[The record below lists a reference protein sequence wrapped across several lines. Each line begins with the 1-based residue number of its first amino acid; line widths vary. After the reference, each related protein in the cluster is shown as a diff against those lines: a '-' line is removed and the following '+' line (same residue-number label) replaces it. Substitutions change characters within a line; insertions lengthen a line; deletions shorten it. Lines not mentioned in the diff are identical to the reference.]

1 MCLHVCLCVR
11 SINISTLPS
20 SRCLYD
26 TAVLLSSCLSLYL
39 PDCFIEL
46 HSDTIYEGE
55 AGGEDVFPKLQ
66 QKTSLS
72 VSPSPLVIW
81 ALIYVLLWQKIDEL
95 PGWEHARRHSGGKQQ
110 KAGFTEQMS
119 TMKGSMCAPLP
130 SPPLLSPPLPS
141 PTSPELSD
149 LSPHRYF
156 PPSIHPSPPLPS
168 TPPPPP
174 TCISSVMGMTSKV
187 VPECWGPEGTPL
199 LSMQVRSCERTC
211 AGSERGA
218 QCLL

>member
-95 PGWEHARRHSGGKQQ
+95 PGWERARRHSGGKQQ

-141 PTSPELSD
+141 RRQPHLSFRICLPIATSLLLST
-149 LSPHRYF
+149 
-156 PPSIHPSPPLPS
+156 PPLPPA
-168 TPPPPP
+168 PPPPP
-174 TCISSVMGMTSKV
+174 TCISPVMGMTSKV